1 MMRVSREIG
10 RSAVLSVLLL
20 LGSALMLS
28 ASASDVHVI
37 RVHGVINPISSD
49 HIEKGIRRAETDSAE
64 ALVIELDTP
73 GGLMKSVH
81 EISKSILNAGVPVV
95 VYVWPEGSR
104 ATSAGVLV
112 TISAH
117 VAAMA
122 PGTHIGAA
130 HVVELQ
136 GSIQDSVVNEKATN
150 DWVAELQSVAKLR
163 GRNVEWVELA
173 ARESKSLIA
182 EDAVEQNVVD
192 MMAANLDSLLAR
204 IDGRAV
210 VVQGRQ
216 DTLRTA
222 NPTVRTFGLSARQRF
237 LNVITDPSIAYILF
251 LVGIYGLI
259 FELSNPGS
267 LVPGVVGGIC
277 IILALVA
284 FHSLPINYA
293 GLALIILAIVL
304 FIAEVKITSYGL
316 LTVGGIAAMTL
327 GSIMLLE
334 RAGPL
339 FKISLAVIIPAVL
352 CTLGFFAFAVS
363 KGILAQKRHAV
374 TGSEGL
380 VGEVGVVHKD
390 LSPSGKVFLHGEYWN
405 ATSRTPIPK
414 GGRVKVVRVQGMM
427 LIVDRADDDAS
438 GAST

>member
-1 MMRVSREIG
+1 MSTNREIV
-10 RSAVLSVLLL
+10 RSAIWSVLLAS
-20 LGSALMLS
+20 GSALILP
-28 ASASDVHVI
+28 ASANDVHVI
-37 RVHGVINPISSD
+37 LVHGVINPISSD
-49 HIEKGIRRAETDSAE
+49 HIEKGIRRAEEAGAE

-81 EISKSILNAGVPVV
+81 EISKSILGAGIPVV
-95 VYVWPEGSR
+95 VYVWPEGAR

-112 TISAH
+112 TVSAH

-136 GSIQDSVVNEKATN
+136 GSIQDSVVNEKAMN

-163 GRNVEWVELA
+163 GRNLEWVELA

-192 MMAANLDSLLAR
+192 MMAANLDSLLAK

-210 VVQGRQ
+210 AVQGRP

-222 NPTVRTFGLSARQRF
+222 DSTVRTFGLSARQRF
-237 LNVITDPSIAYILF
+237 LNVITDPSVAYILF
-251 LVGIYGLI
+251 LLGVYGLI

-327 GSIMLLE
+327 GSVMLLE

-352 CTLGFFAFAVS
+352 VTLAFFTFAVS
-363 KGILAQKRHAV
+363 KGILAQRRHAV
-374 TGSEGL
+374 TGREGL
-380 VGEVGVVHKD
+380 VGEVGVVHKA
-390 LSPSGKVFLHGEYWN
+390 LTPSGKVFLHGEFWN
-405 ATSRTPIPK
+405 AVARTPIPK
-414 GGRVKVVRVQGMM
+414 GGRVKVVEVQGMM

-438 GAST
+438 GGSST